1 MKSRSLIFAVSVVSL
16 AVACSNTENKPANA
30 PVAPAVPTATTTAE
44 TKPAA
49 PANVDNDPTKGQL
62 NIDELIR
69 KACGITDA
77 EAYFAYDSA
86 NVKPEYRKVLKKL
99 ADCFATGPLKD
110 KTMLLVGHADKRGD
124 DNYNL
129 ALGGQRADNVKKVIS
144 TEGLSADKIETSSRG
159 EMDSTGEDEAGWSKD
174 RRVDV
179 KLKN

>member
-1 MKSRSLIFAVSVVSL
+1 MNSRSLFFPASVAFLV
-16 AVACSNTENKPANA
+16 VACGGADNKPAAA
-30 PVAPAVPTATTTAE
+30 PVTQTEPPVMAAEKAPAAKAD
-44 TKPAA
+44 
-49 PANVDNDPTKGQL
+49 VDNDPTKGEL

-99 ADCFATGPLKD
+99 ADCFTTGPLKG
-110 KTMLLVGHADKRGD
+110 KTMLLVGHADNRGD

-129 ALGGQRADNVKKVIS
+129 ALGGQRADNVKRIISSEGMTAEKV
-144 TEGLSADKIETSSRG
+144 ETSSRG
-159 EMDSTGEDEAGWSKD
+159 EMDSTGTDEASWAKD

-179 KLKN
+179 KLGN